1 MSSMLIIAQ
10 LANAL
15 VIGTLYALMALGLS
29 LIFGVLKLVNFAHGE
44 SMMVGGYLYYYLA
57 TSFLV
62 TSLGIPLYIAFICTI
77 PFLYVFGNI
86 IEKSLLRSAYGRNM
100 ARYDE
105 YVILATFT
113 LGIFLQNLALPVFG
127 PYNRQAPAL
136 FKGRVIVG
144 DLVIAG
150 DRITAAGIAFI
161 VIGALLFFL
170 YRTFLG
176 KGLRAVAQNPGA
188 ASIVGINVSRM
199 RGLAFGV
206 GISLSGIAGALLG
219 PIFIVNPGMGIP
231 FAVKAFVIV
240 VLGGM
245 GSIKG
250 SIVGAYLLA
259 IVESFGSVYL
269 PDPTRALAYKDAYGL
284 LLLILVLLVRPQ
296 GLFGER
302 ERRA

>member
-1 MSSMLIIAQ
+1 MLVIAQ
-10 LANAL
+10 LVNAL
-15 VIGTLYALMALGLS
+15 TIGTLYALMALGLS

-44 SMMVGGYLYYYLA
+44 SMMVGGYLYYFLA

-62 TSLGIPLYIAFICTI
+62 TSFGIPLYLAFILTI
-77 PFLYVFGNI
+77 PFLYLFGII
-86 IEKSLLRSAYGRNM
+86 IEKIFLRSAYGRNM

-105 YVILATFT
+105 YVILVTFT

-144 DLVIAG
+144 DLVIVG

-161 VIGALLFFL
+161 IIGVLLFFL
-170 YRTFLG
+170 YRTYLG
-176 KGLRAVAQNPGA
+176 KGLRAVAQNPAA
-188 ASIVGINVSRM
+188 ASIIGIKVSRM

-206 GISLSGIAGALLG
+206 GISLSGISGALLG

-250 SIVGAYLLA
+250 SLIGAYLLA

-296 GLFGER
+296 GLFGEK

>member
-1 MSSMLIIAQ
+1 MIAQ
-10 LANAL
+10 LVNAL
-15 VIGTLYALMALGLS
+15 TIGTLYALMALGLS

-44 SMMVGGYLYYYLA
+44 SMMVGGYLYYFLA

-62 TSLGIPLYIAFICTI
+62 TSFGIPLYLAFILTI
-77 PFLYVFGNI
+77 PLLYLFGII
-86 IEKSLLRSAYGRNM
+86 IEKIFLRSAYDRNM

-105 YVILATFT
+105 YVILVTFT
-113 LGIFLQNLALPVFG
+113 LGIFLQNLALPLFG

-136 FKGRVIVG
+136 FKGRLIVG
-144 DLVIAG
+144 DLVIVG

-161 VIGALLFFL
+161 VIGVLLFFL
-170 YRTFLG
+170 YRTYLG

-188 ASIVGINVSRM
+188 ASIIGINVTRM

-206 GISLSGIAGALLG
+206 GISLSGISGALLG

-250 SIVGAYLLA
+250 SIIGAYLLA

>member
-1 MSSMLIIAQ
+1 
-10 LANAL
+10 
-15 VIGTLYALMALGLS
+15 
-29 LIFGVLKLVNFAHGE
+29 
-44 SMMVGGYLYYYLA
+44 
-57 TSFLV
+57 
-62 TSLGIPLYIAFICTI
+62 
-77 PFLYVFGNI
+77 
-86 IEKSLLRSAYGRNM
+86 M

-259 IVESFGSVYL
+259 IVESLGSVYL